1 MSEIS
6 ADNASLIHTIA
17 TATAIIAAL
26 ISACAVILAQLTS
39 EVQTKHSDQS
49 MENASQLIASANQSA
64 AQSQL
69 KIDALTQQNLEL
81 TARLRAAEHAAQQ
94 ARAQAQA
101 HLQPRKL
108 TVQAQA
114 AFTAL
119 AAELAKAKATP
130 TVLLNI
136 VKNDDEALAFSKQ
149 IAVALT
155 KAGVRV
161 QIKQLMLTKEATGTH
176 VVVYNSPG
184 SLQIEHALMAANIAS
199 QLNRSSQT
207 PKINIDDQDTA
218 AISAFISV
226 YPKGVSL
233 AEASE
238 PSAD

>member
-81 TARLRAAEHAAQQ
+81 TARLHAAEHAAQQ

-101 HLQPRKL
+101 RLQPRKL

-184 SLQIEHALMAANIAS
+184 SQQIELALKAANIAS
-199 QLNRSSQT
+199 QLSRSSQT

-226 YPKGVSL
+226 YPKGLSL
-233 AEASE
+233 A
-238 PSAD
+238 ADI